1 VKTDSLF
8 YRIFQTLPE
17 SFFDLIGQSPQGY
30 QFRSVEIKQTAFR
43 VDGVFLPDTPAQP
56 IYFVEVQF
64 QNDAKFYARFFS
76 EIFLYLRQYDEPDD
90 WQAVVIFPDRNTEPD
105 GRLRYRALLGCDQV
119 QQIYLDELTEEA
131 SLSLGILKLV
141 VEPERTAIDRAR
153 RLLEQ
158 ARAESVE
165 TVRRD
170 MMELIETVVSYKFS
184 NISQEELQAMFT
196 ITEDEFKQSRL
207 YRDISERALREG
219 EREGKLKTVP
229 ELLKLGLSLE
239 QIAQALHLP
248 IEEVEAATTAT
259 STENEVGP

>member
-1 VKTDSLF
+1 VAQIMRKGL
-8 YRIFQTLPE
+8 QMLLTL
-17 SFFDLIGQSPQGY
+17 
-30 QFRSVEIKQTAFR
+30 FR
-43 VDGVFLPDTPAQP
+43 VDGIFLPDTPAQP

-64 QNDAKFYARFFS
+64 QSDARFYARFFS

-90 WQAVVIFPDRNTEPD
+90 WQAVVIFPDRNTEPE

-119 QQIYLDELTEEA
+119 QKIYLDELTEEA

-219 EREGKLKTVP
+219 LQEGRQEGRQEGEREGKLKTVP
-229 ELLKLGLSLE
+229 EFLKLGLSLE
-239 QIAQALHLP
+239 QIAQALHLS

-259 STENEVGP
+259 STENEA

>member
-56 IYFVEVQF
+56 MYFVEVQF
-64 QNDAKFYARFFS
+64 QNDARFYARFFS

-90 WQAVVIFPDRNTEPD
+90 WQAVVIFPDRNTEPN

-119 QQIYLDELTEEA
+119 QKIYLDELTEEA
-131 SLSLGILKLV
+131 SLSLEILKLV
-141 VEPERTAIDRAR
+141 VEPEVTAIDRAR
-153 RLLEQ
+153 RLLAQ

-207 YRDISERALREG
+207 YQDISERALREG

-229 ELLKLGLSLE
+229 EFLKLGLSLE

-259 STENEVGP
+259 STENEA